1 MSTAS
6 TQETPA
12 LPTAEYSG
20 SLSAGSRIGPYE
32 IAEFIGGRYGR
43 SLPGARSE
51 SRSDRGAQTPAAR
64 ARGLVSS
71 IAKSGGELRVNA
83 QLVDANSDENRWAH
97 GFIRNARR
105 ILSVQTEIDRD
116 CDRGLPGDPGTITV
130 VHGRRPVF
138 KLRPRL
144 PDEEG
149 CMTTTITS
157 AEQWLRDSVVRQ
169 LGADPSFDASMIGVT
184 SSDGVVTLSGY
195 VDTYFARLAAE
206 RAARR
211 VYGVKAVA
219 NELEVKLAQ
228 DRIDPD
234 IAKDALQALKNR
246 VDVPTGLAVTVRDGY
261 VSLTGKVEWKYQ
273 KEAAER
279 AIRYLRGVRGVFN
292 NIELKPQVA
301 PKDVQRR
308 ITEALHR
315 HAAIDARRI
324 HVEASGGTVTL
335 DGNVRS
341 WGERDE
347 AERAAW
353 TVSGVANVINRIG
366 IVP

>member
-1 MSTAS
+1 
-6 TQETPA
+6 
-12 LPTAEYSG
+12 
-20 SLSAGSRIGPYE
+20 
-32 IAEFIGGRYGR
+32 
-43 SLPGARSE
+43 
-51 SRSDRGAQTPAAR
+51 
-64 ARGLVSS
+64 
-71 IAKSGGELRVNA
+71 
-83 QLVDANSDENRWAH
+83 
-97 GFIRNARR
+97 
-105 ILSVQTEIDRD
+105 
-116 CDRGLPGDPGTITV
+116 
-130 VHGRRPVF
+130 
-138 KLRPRL
+138 
-144 PDEEG
+144 
-149 CMTTTITS
+149 MTTTITS

-292 NIELKPQVA
+292 NIEVKPQVA

-324 HVEASGGTVTL
+324 HVEASGATVTL

-366 IVP
+366 VVP